1 MGINISQSS
10 FRIMAGA
17 WLLAATVLVKCYSGT
32 LTSTLTLTNFKRTV
46 NSMEDLAASSDLTM
60 TASANT
66 VMTNT
71 ILVNYCMLHK

>member
-1 MGINISQSS
+1 
-10 FRIMAGA
+10 
-17 WLLAATVLVKCYSGT
+17 
-32 LTSTLTLTNFKRTV
+32 LTKYKPTV
-46 NSMEDLAASSDLTM
+46 NSMEDLAASRDLTM